1 MFNEINRKLEASETI
16 AVIEFVVEEVS
27 WSDVFTEVGGSPD
40 NILFREN
47 VEQFIEDEI
56 DALDIPGDGRQV
68 VAAAQKQGK
77 IEYLDEVVSSDTN
90 LPYIFIPPLKKK

>member
-1 MFNEINRKLEASETI
+1 MFNEINRKLEASESI

-27 WSDVFTEVGGSPD
+27 WNDVFTEVGGSPD
-40 NILFREN
+40 NILLRED

-68 VAAAQKQGK
+68 VAAAQKQGE

-90 LPYIFIPPLKKK
+90 LPYIFIPPLKEK

>member
-1 MFNEINRKLEASETI
+1 MFNEINRKLEASESI

-40 NILFREN
+40 NILLRED

-68 VAAAQKQGK
+68 VAAAQKQGE

-90 LPYIFIPPLKKK
+90 LPYIFIPPLKEK

>member
-1 MFNEINRKLEASETI
+1 MFNEINRKLEASESI
-16 AVIEFVVEEVS
+16 AVIEFVVEEVL

-40 NILFREN
+40 NILLRED

-56 DALDIPGDGRQV
+56 DALDIPGDSRQV
-68 VAAAQKQGK
+68 VAAAQKQGE

-90 LPYIFIPPLKKK
+90 LPYIFIPPLKEK